1 LTLIIDIQTDTSCVK
16 DHNSLF
22 SQPSMKEKSMS
33 DSNTP
38 ATTQGPRTAILAVGG
53 VALVG
58 LGLAAGMLLRSP
70 SSAPIVESAA
80 PVPVASAAS
89 VATEAASVASA
100 AIPATAAVAS
110 APAPVAAQAKPAAE
124 SRKAVRRQEAARQ
137 QTNTAPVGSTQP
149 AQVCAHCGTV
159 DSVRAVQQKGEG
171 SGVGA
176 VAGGVIGGVL
186 GNQVGKGQGK
196 TAMTILGAIGG
207 GVAGNEIEK
216 QQRAETV
223 YEVTIRMDDG
233 SYRTLTQRSAP
244 PTGTRVEVEGNSL
257 TQINR

>member
-1 LTLIIDIQTDTSCVK
+1 
-16 DHNSLF
+16 
-22 SQPSMKEKSMS
+22 MS

-89 VATEAASVASA
+89 AANEAAS
-100 AIPATAAVAS
+100 VAS
-110 APAPVAAQAKPAAE
+110 APAPVAAQAKPTAE
-124 SRKAVRRQEAARQ
+124 SRKAVRRQEATRQ
-137 QTNTAPVGSTQP
+137 HTNTDPTPAVRTPAAPV
-149 AQVCAHCGTV
+149 CADCGTV

-176 VAGGVIGGVL
+176 VAGGVLGGVI

-233 SYRTLTQRSAP
+233 STRTLTQRSAP
-244 PTGTRVEVEGNSL
+244 PTGTRVEVNGQNLSPL
-257 TQINR
+257 NR

>member
-1 LTLIIDIQTDTSCVK
+1 
-16 DHNSLF
+16 
-22 SQPSMKEKSMS
+22 M
-33 DSNTP
+33 
-38 ATTQGPRTAILAVGG
+38 
-53 VALVG
+53 
-58 LGLAAGMLLRSP
+58 
-70 SSAPIVESAA
+70 
-80 PVPVASAAS
+80 
-89 VATEAASVASA
+89 
-100 AIPATAAVAS
+100 
-110 APAPVAAQAKPAAE
+110 
-124 SRKAVRRQEAARQ
+124 
-137 QTNTAPVGSTQP
+137 
-149 AQVCAHCGTV
+149 
-159 DSVRAVQQKGEG
+159 
-171 SGVGA
+171 GA

-257 TQINR
+257 TPINR

>member
-1 LTLIIDIQTDTSCVK
+1 
-16 DHNSLF
+16 
-22 SQPSMKEKSMS
+22 MS

-38 ATTQGPRTAILAVGG
+38 ATSQGPRTAILAVGG
-53 VALVG
+53 AALVG

-70 SSAPIVESAA
+70 STAPIVESAA

-89 VATEAASVASA
+89 TATSA
-100 AIPATAAVAS
+100 ADSATTVTAAIAS
-110 APAPVAAQAKPAAE
+110 APASVAAQAKPPIE
-124 SRKAVRRQEAARQ
+124 SRKAARRQEAARQ
-137 QTNTAPVGSTQP
+137 HTNAAPPPTARTQP
-149 AQVCAHCGTV
+149 APGCANCGTV
-159 DSVRAVQQKGEG
+159 DSVRTVQQKGEG

-176 VAGGVIGGVL
+176 VAGGVLGGVL

-233 SYRTLTQRSAP
+233 SHRTLTQRSAP
-244 PTGTRVEVEGNSL
+244 PTGTRVEVDGNSL
-257 TQINR
+257 TPINR